1 MRVRLLLAGVVTVA
15 AAGCGGG
22 GDQRAAKPAPTQTP
36 DAVQEAL
43 DVAAAGPP
51 DVDGDGESKVA
62 KLLRTRAE
70 LLADG
75 KAGKLAA
82 TARGGQRARDR
93 RAARR
98 VRRIGLRGA
107 AFKVEDTVA
116 TRRTATV
123 KGRLSY
129 RVRGLDRP
137 FTTARVVK
145 VRKRDGRWLVAS
157 DRPRRELLPWEAGS
171 FRAVRT
177 PHVVLLAADGVP
189 TGELR
194 GGLERAYRRIR
205 RDLPRRELPRSVLV
219 LATRDEAQAERFVG
233 RISTGVIA
241 LANVHVVWGS
251 APALPVKRVLSQRM
265 IVIDETWR
273 RLGLE
278 QRQGTLVHE
287 MTHTALQPETSART
301 PPWLIEGVA
310 MYLEG
315 DHGRG
320 AATPLSA
327 ISRPGSMFRLS
338 GSEQGDAYAAAGAAA
353 SAIVERHGNAGLFR
367 LYEAFNDKRI
377 PGRPGA
383 KTTDRVMRRT
393 LGMSLAELQAAI
405 G

>member
-1 MRVRLLLAGVVTVA
+1 VRARLLLAGAATVA

-22 GDQRAAKPAPTQTP
+22 GDQRAGTPTPTATP
-36 DAVQEAL
+36 GAVQRAL

-51 DVDGDGESKVA
+51 DVAADDESDVA
-62 KLLRTRAE
+62 KVIRARAE
-70 LLADG
+70 LLARG
-75 KAGKLAA
+75 KPGRLAA
-82 TARGGQRARDR
+82 TARGPQRARDR

-116 TRRTATV
+116 TRRRATV

-137 FTTARVVK
+137 FTTARRIEA
-145 VRKRDGRWLVAS
+145 RKRDGRWLVVS
-157 DRPRRELLPWEAGS
+157 DRPRRELLPWEVAA
-171 FRAVRT
+171 FRALRT
-177 PHVVLLAADGVP
+177 RHVVLLAAEGIA

-194 GGLERAYRRIR
+194 SGLERAYRKIR
-205 RDLPRRELPRSVLV
+205 RDLPRRELPRGVLV
-219 LATRDEAQAERFVG
+219 IATRDRAQAQRFVG

-241 LANVHVVWGS
+241 LANVNVVWGS
-251 APALPVKRVLSQRM
+251 APALPVERVLSQRM

-273 RLGLE
+273 RLAPE

-315 DHGRG
+315 DMGPGPR
-320 AATPLSA
+320 TPLRR
-327 ISRPGSMFRLS
+327 ISRPGSIYRLS
-338 GSEQGDAYAAAGAAA
+338 GSAQGDAYAAAAAA
-353 SAIVERHGNAGLFR
+353 AFAIADRHGSKGLFR

-383 KTTDRVMRRT
+383 KTTDRVLRRT